1 MSYLL
6 ANGCSFVW
14 GDELEGFD
22 TNPPSHY
29 HLRFSD
35 ILAKKLDLPLVNLAT
50 CGACNY
56 KIFRDTT
63 DFLRKTDRGLPS
75 HIVIMWSAWQRD
87 EVPEAKSVDFDK
99 GNEIQRWQSMTQ
111 ISPTRM
117 GSLDG
122 PLAEILDI
130 YYDYMDVGRLG
141 MIRTINYM
149 NHLQWL
155 CDQLGI
161 KLIQGAF
168 HKRMMINLLNACK
181 PKYTK
186 NEDYTW
192 APWVKYM
199 QDALGSLK
207 PTSRIGL
214 GGPWEDMYSIAK
226 NRHSIKPYG
235 HPDESAQIEFADMF
249 YDIFQNE
256 FDK

>member
-1 MSYLL
+1 MTYLVT
-6 ANGCSFVW
+6 NGCSFVW

-22 TNPPSHY
+22 NDPPSHH
-29 HLRFSD
+29 HLTFSH
-35 ILAKKLDLPLVNLAT
+35 LLSKKLDVPLVNLAS
-50 CGACNY
+50 CGASNY

-63 DFLRKTDRGLPS
+63 DFLRQTKKGLPS
-75 HIVIMWSAWQRD
+75 HMVILWSAWQRD
-87 EVPEAKSVDFDK
+87 EVPEAKSVDFDN
-99 GNEIQRWQSMTQ
+99 GVEIQRWQSMTQ
-111 ISPTRM
+111 VSPSRLA
-117 GSLDG
+117 SLDG
-122 PLAEILDI
+122 PIAEVLDI

-141 MIRTINYM
+141 MIRTLNYM

-168 HKRMMINLLNACK
+168 HKRMMLNLLNACK

-186 NEDYTW
+186 NDDYTW
-192 APWVKYM
+192 APWVQYI
-199 QDALGSLK
+199 QDSLGSLK

-214 GGPWEDMYSIAK
+214 GSGWPDLYHLSK
-226 NRHSIKPYG
+226 TKYTIKPFG
-235 HPDESAQIEFADMF
+235 HPDEDAQVEYADML